1 MYDTNYVDLINDPET
16 ISYESPICK
25 RRQRILVFLY
35 LLILLELVF
44 VIVVPPLGVIAMVI
58 TIILIVRQTKKLNRY
73 LHSVQEEIR
82 SSGQMPEWWNEHCK
96 KYRKLSKLPPEKR
109 MKKVSSGTASYQ
121 TSTPDP
127 NASRENVAAQKAVI
141 NTAAAY
147 GLGKAATS
155 AVRNTSPVKRVSKN
169 PYSHDTMAAREKA
182 RSGQNLRGNQS
193 KERITAKGKTYYIT
207 TMPNGNQTLT
217 DAGNR
222 CIGRY
227 DKMRNVTTNGN
238 AKKIGNGNL
247 LKTLI

>member
-1 MYDTNYVDLINDPET
+1 MYDTGYVDLLNDPET

-35 LLILLELVF
+35 LLTLLELVF
-44 VIVVPPLGVIAMVI
+44 VIIVPPLGVIAMVI

-96 KYRKLSKLPPEKR
+96 RYRKLSKLPPEKR
-109 MKKVSSGTASYQ
+109 MKRISIGGVSYQ
-121 TSTPDP
+121 TAEP
-127 NASRENVAAQKAVI
+127 NKTSSGSASAAQKAVV

-155 AVRNTSPVKRVSKN
+155 AAKNTSPVKRLSKN
-169 PYSHDTMAAREKA
+169 PYPHDAMAAREKA
-182 RSGQNLRGNQS
+182 RSGQNLRGKQS
-193 KERITAKGKTYYIT
+193 KERITVKGKTYYIT